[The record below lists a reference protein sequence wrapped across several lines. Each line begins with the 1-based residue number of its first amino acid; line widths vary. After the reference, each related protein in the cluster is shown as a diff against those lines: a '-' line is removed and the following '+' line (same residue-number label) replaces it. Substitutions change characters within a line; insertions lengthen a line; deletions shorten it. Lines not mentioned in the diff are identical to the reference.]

1 MLTKKIEKKQVCDE
15 VSHNDVFHG
24 PWNGFGKNGHF
35 FLSIFKNRKILL
47 EKIFKQ
53 RKKNI

>member
-24 PWNGFGKNGHF
+24 PWNGFGKNGQKKM
-35 FLSIFKNRKILL
+35 SIFVKSD
-47 EKIFKQ
+47 
-53 RKKNI
+53 